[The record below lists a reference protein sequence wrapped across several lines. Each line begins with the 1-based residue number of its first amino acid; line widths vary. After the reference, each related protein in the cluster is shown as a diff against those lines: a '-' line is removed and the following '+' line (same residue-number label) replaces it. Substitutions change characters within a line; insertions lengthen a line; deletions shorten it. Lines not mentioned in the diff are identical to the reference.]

1 MQMKNL
7 VRFDWAMKRL
17 LRNKANFGILE
28 GLLSEL
34 LGEDIKI
41 DQILESESNKQTG
54 DNKMNRVDLLVQDS
68 KGELI
73 IIEVQSSYM
82 QDYLMRML
90 FGTSKLIVDFMDMGM
105 PYTKIKKII
114 SLNIV
119 YFDLGQGSDYIYH
132 GTTKFIGLNNHDILN
147 LSKQEQLVYKTELIE
162 KIYPEYYI
170 IRVNKFNQ
178 VAKNTLDEWIHFLK
192 TDNVQEGSKAKGLI
206 EAREKLDL
214 LKLTKEERREYERD
228 LSNWRDNETVLE
240 SNFTAGELKGI
251 EKGKE
256 IGIAEGKEIGI
267 AEGIR
272 IGEQNKIEF
281 AKKRAREMATKC
293 LAKGMDVNDISD
305 LTGLSIEEINSL

>member
-1 MQMKNL
+1 MKNL

-90 FGTSKLIVDFMDMGM
+90 FGTSKLVIDFMDMGM
-105 PYTKIKKII
+105 PSAKIKKII

-132 GTTKFIGLNNHDILN
+132 GTTKFVGLNNHDVLN
-147 LSKQEQLVYKTELIE
+147 LSKQEQLVYKTDLID

-170 IRVNKFNQ
+170 IRVNKFDK
-178 VAKNTLDEWIHFLK
+178 VAKNTLDEWIQFLK
-192 TDNVQEGSKAKGLI
+192 TEKVQDGTKAKGLI

-228 LSNWRDNETVLE
+228 LSNWRDNESVVE
-240 SNFTAGELKGI
+240 SNFNAGELKGL

-256 IGIAEGKEIGI
+256 IGIAEGIEKGI
-267 AEGIR
+267 Q

-281 AKKRAREMATKC
+281 AKERAREMAAKC

-305 LTGLSIEEINSL
+305 LTGLSIEEINSLK

>member
-1 MQMKNL
+1 
-7 VRFDWAMKRL
+7 MKRL

-54 DNKMNRVDLLVQDS
+54 DNKMNRVDLLVKDS

-82 QDYLMRML
+82 QDYMMRML
-90 FGTSKLIVDFMDMGM
+90 FGTSKLVVDFMDMGM
-105 PYTKIKKII
+105 PYNKIKKII

-132 GTTKFIGLNNHDILN
+132 GTTKFVGLNNHDILN
-147 LSKQEQLVYKTELIE
+147 LSKQEQLVYKTELID

-170 IRVNKFNQ
+170 IRVNKFDK
-178 VAKNTLDEWIHFLK
+178 VAKNTLDEWIQFLK
-192 TDNVQEGSKAKGLI
+192 TEKVEEGSKAKGLI

-214 LKLTKEERREYERD
+214 LKLSREEMREYEREI
-228 LSNWRDNETVLE
+228 SSWRDYESVVE
-240 SNFTAGELKGI
+240 SNFTAGELKGL
-251 EKGKE
+251 EKGKKIGIE
-256 IGIAEGKEIGI
+256 EGIAERIQ
-267 AEGIR
+267 

-281 AKKRAREMATKC
+281 AKERAREIARKC
-293 LAKGMDVNDISD
+293 LVKGMDINDISD
-305 LTGLSIEEINSL
+305 LTGLSTEEIKSLK

>member
-1 MQMKNL
+1 MKNL

-90 FGTSKLIVDFMDMGM
+90 FGTSKLVIDFMDMGM

-132 GTTKFIGLNNHDILN
+132 GTTKFVGLNNHDVLN
-147 LSKQEQLVYKTELIE
+147 LSKQEQLVYKTELID

-170 IRVNKFNQ
+170 IRVNKFDK
-178 VAKNTLDEWIHFLK
+178 VAKNTLDEWIQFLK
-192 TDNVQEGSKAKGLI
+192 TEKVQDGTLAKGLI

-214 LKLTKEERREYERD
+214 LKLTKEEMREYERD
-228 LSNWRDNETVLE
+228 LSNWRDNESVME
-240 SNFTAGELKGI
+240 SNFNAGELKGM

-256 IGIAEGKEIGI
+256 IGIAQGI
-267 AEGIR
+267 EKGIQ

-281 AKKRAREMATKC
+281 AKEKAREMAVKC
-293 LAKGMDVNDISD
+293 LAKGMDINDISD
-305 LTGLSIEEINSL
+305 LTGLSIEEIRSLK

>member
-1 MQMKNL
+1 MKNL

-73 IIEVQSSYM
+73 IIEVQSSYI

-105 PYTKIKKII
+105 PHIKIKKII

-132 GTTKFIGLNNHDILN
+132 GTTKFVGLNNHDVLN
-147 LSKQEQLVYKTELIE
+147 LSKQEQLVYKTELID

-170 IRVNKFNQ
+170 IRVNKFDK
-178 VAKNTLDEWIHFLK
+178 VAKNTLDEWIQFLK
-192 TDNVQEGSKAKGLI
+192 TEKVQDGTKAKGLI

-214 LKLTKEERREYERD
+214 LKLTREERREYERD
-228 LSNWRDNETVLE
+228 LSNWRDNESVME
-240 SNFTAGELKGI
+240 SNFTAGELKGL

-256 IGIAEGKEIGI
+256 IGIAEGIQ
-267 AEGIR
+267 
-272 IGEQNKIEF
+272 IGEQKKIGF
-281 AKKRAREMATKC
+281 AKDQVKQNAKEMAVKC
-293 LAKGMDVNDISD
+293 LTKGMDINDISD
-305 LTGLSIEEINSL
+305 LTGLSIEEISSLK